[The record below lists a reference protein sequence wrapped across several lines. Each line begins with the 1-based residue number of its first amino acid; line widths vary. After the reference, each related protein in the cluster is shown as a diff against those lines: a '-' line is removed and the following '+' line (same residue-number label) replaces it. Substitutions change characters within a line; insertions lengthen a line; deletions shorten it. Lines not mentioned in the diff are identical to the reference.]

1 MASGQSGPFG
11 VSPFTHRL
19 GSVSGQSIY
28 DVVSGSTGGSLSL
41 SPPQH
46 QQQHNTSSINNASI
60 VASIIEVQ
68 RLREE
73 VQRSRDEAAMHK
85 ATLVN
90 FEEKMTQA
98 MKVCLLLI

>member
-1 MASGQSGPFG
+1 M
-11 VSPFTHRL
+11 VT
-19 GSVSGQSIY
+19 
-28 DVVSGSTGGSLSL
+28 GSTGGGSLSL

-46 QQQHNTSSINNASI
+46 QQQHNTSSLNNASI

-90 FEEKMTQA
+90 FEEKMTQT
-98 MKVCLLLI
+98 MKVRLHLI